1 MADQGGCIVKAFFRQ
16 SMAWLHTWTG
26 LLFGWL
32 LFFMFVTGTAGYFD
46 TEIDRWMQPELP
58 VAQPVDAAA
67 FAVLALESLEEV
79 APGAD
84 RWQIRLPVDR
94 NRPYPEISWQGG
106 QAESGQVRGRKQVDV
121 VSAEQLVSR
130 DTGGGQLLYQ
140 MHWRLHYLPT
150 QMAYWIV
157 GVGSFLMLLGLI
169 TGTIVH
175 KKIFVD
181 FFTFR
186 PSKGQRSWL
195 DAHNVVSVISL
206 PFQLMITYSGLVLM
220 MFIYMPLVAAAYY
233 GTGTEARQQFFDE
246 AFPSRQVEDAS
257 GVHAPLVPLAGLI
270 EQAEEHW
277 GKGQVS
283 YLDIHQPGDAAAR
296 VILGSNIAAGPLRS
310 SEQLIFDGVTGE
322 LISTVP
328 AVGSSA
334 KATRDLLYGLH
345 EGLFAGPVLRW
356 LYFLSGLLGTVMVAS
371 GLILWAVKRRQ
382 RAEKQGG
389 RAHLGL
395 RLVERLNI
403 GTIAGLPV
411 GIAAYF
417 WANRLLPTEFADR
430 AEWEVHLMFLTWAA
444 MLVHA
449 ALRPTAR
456 AWVEQCAVAAV
467 AFVLLP
473 LLNVLTTERHLGQS
487 LPAGDW
493 VFAGFDLTMLSIGA
507 GFALTGWYL
516 RSRLAGVDLAKGVV
530 RTARSRTPNQSVEV
544 ST

>member
-1 MADQGGCIVKAFFRQ
+1 MKTFFRQ

-46 TEIDRWMQPELP
+46 TEIDRWMKPELP
-58 VAQPVDAAA
+58 VVQPVDATA
-67 FAVLALESLEEV
+67 FIATALERLEKV
-79 APGAD
+79 APDAT
-84 RWQIRLPVDR
+84 RWQINIPLDR
-94 NRPYPEISWQGG
+94 NNPYPGISWQGG
-106 QAESGQVRGRKQVDV
+106 QDESNQARRREQVDA
-121 VSAEQLVSR
+121 VSAEPLVSR

-150 QMAYWIV
+150 QTAYWLV
-157 GVGSFLMLLGLI
+157 GVGTFLMLLGLI

-186 PSKGQRSWL
+186 PGKGQRSWL

-233 GTGTEARQQFFDE
+233 GTDAEARQQFLKE
-246 AFPSRQVEDAS
+246 AFPSRQVEAAA
-257 GVHAPLVPLAGLI
+257 GIAAPLVPLKGLI
-270 EQAEEHW
+270 EQAEQYW
-277 GKGQVS
+277 GEGQVRFI
-283 YLDIHQPGDAAAR
+283 DIHHPGDAEAR

-310 SEQLIFDGVTGE
+310 SAQLIFDGVSGQ

-334 KATRDLLYGLH
+334 KASRDVMYGLH
-345 EGLFAGPVLRW
+345 EGLFSGPVLRW
-356 LYFLSGLLGTVMVAS
+356 LYFFSGLLGTVMVAS

-389 RAHLGL
+389 RAHFGL

-403 GTIAGLPV
+403 GTITGLPI

-417 WANRLLPTEFADR
+417 WANRVLPSEFAAR
-430 AEWEVHLMFLTWAA
+430 AEWEVHVMFLAWAV
-444 MLVHA
+444 MLIHA

-456 AWVEQCAVAAV
+456 AWVEQCAMAAL
-467 AFVLLP
+467 AFALLP
-473 LLNVLTTERHLGQS
+473 LLNALTTERHLGQS
-487 LPAGDW
+487 LLTGDW

-516 RSRLAGVDLAKGVV
+516 RSRLVGVDIAKGVV
-530 RTARSRTPNQSVEV
+530 RTERSSTQNQSVEV